1 MPAAA
6 LKLPSVTLAAVTSI
20 ALDQTARAVAE
31 CLAHAEFA
39 RVLWISDAPPPGS
52 GDPRI
57 EWIRIAPLRSREAYS
72 RFVLQDLGALLA
84 SEHVLLIQWDG
95 YILDP
100 SAWRPEF
107 LEHDYIGAPW
117 PQFGDG
123 MTVGNGGFSLRSKRL
138 LLATAT
144 FPETQE
150 AEDIAICR
158 TWRPRLEAELGVKFA
173 PAELAQCFAFERT
186 PRATA
191 SFGFHGAF
199 NLVKLVDA
207 ATARDLVNSL
217 EMHVLARNEL
227 RELTTWALRRGQ
239 WRLAGELIRRRWHR
253 RREQQRTKASQGLL

>member
-39 RVLWISDAPPPGS
+39 RVLWISDAPPPAG
-52 GDPRI
+52 GDARI
-57 EWIRIAPLRSREAYS
+57 EWIRISPLRSREAYS
-72 RFVLQDLGALLA
+72 RFVLRDLGKLLT
-84 SEHVLLIQWDG
+84 SDHVLLIQWDG

-107 LEHDYIGAPW
+107 LDHDYIGAPW

-123 MTVGNGGFSLRSKRL
+123 FTVGNGGFSLRSRRL
-138 LLATAT
+138 LMATASL
-144 FPETQE
+144 PATQE
-150 AEDIAICR
+150 AEDVAICR
-158 TWRPRLEAELGVKFA
+158 TWRPRLEAELGLKFA
-173 PAELAQCFAFERT
+173 PEALAQCFAFERG
-186 PRATA
+186 PRGPI

-207 ATARDLVNSL
+207 ATAHELIGKL

-227 RELTTWALRRGQ
+227 RDLTNWALSRRY
-239 WRLAGELIRRRWHR
+239 WRLACELLRRRWHR
-253 RREQQRTKASQGLL
+253 RFRQS